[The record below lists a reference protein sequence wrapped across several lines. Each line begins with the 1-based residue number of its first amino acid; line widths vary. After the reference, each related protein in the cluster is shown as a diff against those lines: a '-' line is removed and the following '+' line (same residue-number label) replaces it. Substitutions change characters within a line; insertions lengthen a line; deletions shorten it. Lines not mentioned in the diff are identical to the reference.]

1 MLELKSITKDY
12 GKGDSTVHALRGV
25 DVAFRKSEFVS
36 ILGHSGCGK
45 TTLLNIIG
53 GLDRYTNGDL
63 VIKGYSTKGYS
74 DRDWDYYRNHSI
86 GFVFQSYNLI
96 GHQTILAN
104 VELSLTISGVS
115 RKERKARA
123 IEALSKVGLKD
134 QIHKKPNQLSGG
146 QMQRVAI
153 ARALVNEPE
162 ILLADEPTGALD
174 TDTSI
179 QIMELLKE
187 IAKDR
192 LVIMVTHNPDLAK
205 EYSTRIIRLVD
216 GVITDDDNPVTQA
229 ELDEE
234 YKEYAARK
242 KKKRKKTSMSFFTAL
257 NLSLNNLM
265 TKKARTILTA
275 LAGSIGI
282 IGIALIM
289 SLSNGFQEY
298 INRVEK
304 DTLSSY
310 PVTLDES
317 TMDYTSMLESMS
329 GKKEENSDRVLD
341 RVYTSSTMADMMNLM
356 NSSSSKN
363 NLEKFKKYIESG
375 ESGIEEYSTAIQ
387 YSYNTPFYIYNADNN
402 FQVQPFDLY
411 EEIGMT
417 SGLATLSSNYSY
429 GFNQSN
435 WQELIQNEELLES
448 QYDVL
453 VGRWPQAYNEIVIFV
468 NSQNEIEESA
478 VYELGLKDKSEIPDL
493 MDKISKGEEL
503 DTETHEYSYDE
514 IMSLEYK
521 LILSGDLYK
530 ADGNGGYTDMT
541 EDEEYMSEVIAEG
554 TTIKVVGI
562 MRPNDQ
568 SVSTAMGS
576 TVGYTH
582 ELTEYAVNN
591 TNELDIVKEQQD
603 NPDIDVFTGKP
614 FADSDKAEDIS
625 FDMTTLSPEQQM
637 YFASLSE
644 EEQKTLIESYAAS
657 MVSEATYE
665 GNLEKLGLSDLD
677 KPSGINIYPKDFDS
691 KEAIQNIIDEYNQ
704 KQKEEGNE
712 ADVISYTD
720 IVGTFLSSVTTIVNT
735 VSYVLIAFVAISLV
749 VSSIMIGIITYISVL
764 ERTKE
769 IGILRSMGASK
780 KDISRVFNA
789 ETVIIGF
796 ISGAMG
802 IGITLILNIPINAI
816 IKSYTNIAGVSAL
829 PVVGAVSL
837 IAISVVLTLIAGL
850 IPSGFAAKR
859 DPVVALRTE

>member
-1 MLELKSITKDY
+1 MLELKNITKDY
-12 GKGDSTVHALRGV
+12 GKGDSAVKALKGV
-25 DVAFRKSEFVS
+25 DVAFRKNEFVS

-53 GLDRYTNGDL
+53 GLDRYTTGDL
-63 VIKGYSTKGYS
+63 IIKGYSTKGYS

-96 GHQTILAN
+96 GHQSILAN

-115 RKERKARA
+115 RKARKERA
-123 IEALSKVGLKD
+123 IEALTKVGLKD
-134 QIHKKPNQLSGG
+134 QLHKKPNQLSGG

-216 GVITDDDNPVTQA
+216 GVVTADDNPVTES
-229 ELDEE
+229 ELQEE
-234 YKEYAARK
+234 YKEYTSRK
-242 KKKRKKTSMSFFTAL
+242 KKKRRKTSMSFFTAL
-257 NLSLNNLM
+257 SLSLNNLM

-298 INRVEK
+298 INKVEK

-317 TMDYTSMLESMS
+317 AMDYSSMLESMS
-329 GKKEENSDRVLD
+329 GKSAEEEGRTLD

-356 NSSSSKN
+356 NASASEN
-363 NLEKFKKYIESG
+363 NLEKFKEYIESG
-375 ESGIEEYSTAIQ
+375 DSGIENYATAIQ
-387 YSYNTPFYIYNADNN
+387 YTYNTPFYIYKADDNL
-402 FQVQPFDLY
+402 QVQPFDLY

-417 SGLATLSSNYSY
+417 SGLASLSASYSSSS
-429 GFNQSN
+429 SN

-453 VGRWPQAYNEIVIFV
+453 SGRWPEAYDEVVIFV
-468 NSQNEIEESA
+468 NEQNEIDETA
-478 VYELGLKDKSEIPDL
+478 LYELGLKDKAEIPDL
-493 MDKISKGEEL
+493 MEKMANGEEL
-503 DTETHEYSYDE
+503 DTETREYSYEE

-521 LILSGDLYK
+521 LILASDLYEK
-530 ADGNGGYTDMT
+530 SEDGYTDMS
-541 EDEEYMSEVIAEG
+541 EDEEYMASVIKEG
-554 TTIKVVGI
+554 VTLKVVGI
-562 MRPNDQ
+562 MRPNEQ
-568 SVSTAMGS
+568 SVSTAMGCA
-576 TVGYTH
+576 VGYTH
-582 ELTEYAVNN
+582 SLTEYVIEN
-591 TNELDIVKEQQD
+591 TAESEIVKEQQD

-614 FADSDKAEDIS
+614 FADSETAEDVS
-625 FDMTTLSPEQQM
+625 FDMSSLSAEQQM
-637 YFASLSE
+637 YFASLTE
-644 EEQKTLIESYAAS
+644 EEQKTLIETYAAS
-657 MVSEATYE
+657 MVSTATYD
-665 GNLEKLGLSDLD
+665 GNMELLGVADLD
-677 KPSGINIYPKDFDS
+677 KPSAINIYPKDFDS
-691 KEAIQNIIDEYNQ
+691 KEEIQNIIDEYNQ
-704 KQKEEGNE
+704 KQNDEGNE

-720 IVGTFLSSVTTIVNT
+720 VVGTFLSSVTTIVNT

-789 ETVIIGF
+789 ETFIIGL

-802 IGITLILNIPINAI
+802 VGITLLLNIPINAI
-816 IKSYTNIAGVSAL
+816 IKSFTGISGVAAL
-829 PVVGAVSL
+829 PVAGGVAL
-837 IAISVVLTLIAGL
+837 ILISIGLTLIAGI

-859 DPVVALRTE
+859 DPVIALRTE